1 MSEWTEHPV
10 VKSWLFEIF
19 SYPYD
24 PDPAKFDPRL
34 CKELYDWKL
43 ESWVAAEELG
53 FDGVFFSEHHFTP
66 YSISPSPNLLVATLA
81 QRTSR
86 MNIGVMANITAFHNP
101 RRLAEEGAML
111 DHLTGGRLEVG
122 MGRGVDEPEFLREGI
137 KMEETRAR
145 FEESVALIQAAW
157 KQPTFTFKGEF
168 YNYDNVGIWPRPL
181 RPNLPIWV
189 TALSPQTVSWAAK
202 QGFRFTSVFSPTD
215 NMRSVFEGYK
225 KAAAEAGR
233 DAEAGDMGVCRNV
246 VIADSEQ
253 EARDLAEPAFDAL
266 FAAFKEAA
274 VFHDLDNVPTGYEH
288 YQSFFRPFAG
298 ESVSFDALI
307 EIGAICVGTP
317 ETVRDQIVSQVE
329 TIGCGHFLNW
339 GSFGNLTKEQT
350 MRSYQLFGEHVVP
363 ALHSLN
369 V

>member
-1 MSEWTEHPV
+1 M

-24 PDPAKFDPRL
+24 QNPEKFDPQL

-43 ESWVAAEELG
+43 DSWVAAEEQG

-86 MNIGVMANITAFHNP
+86 MSIGVMANITAFHNP

-111 DHLTGGRLEVG
+111 DHLTGGRLEIG
-122 MGRGVDEPEFLREGI
+122 MGRGVDEPEFIREGV

-157 KQPTFTFKGEF
+157 SQPSFTFHGDF
-168 YNYDNVGIWPRPL
+168 YRYDDVSIWPRPL
-181 RPNLPIWV
+181 RPELPIWV
-189 TALSPQTVSWAAK
+189 TALSPATVAWAAQK
-202 QGFRFTSVFSPTD
+202 GFRFTSVFSPTD
-215 NMRSVFEGYK
+215 QMRQIFEGYR

-233 DAEAGDMGVCRNV
+233 EAEPTDMGVCRNV
-246 VIADSEQ
+246 FIADSEQ

-274 VFHDLDNVPTGYEH
+274 VFHDLENVPAGYEH

-298 ESVSFDALI
+298 EGVSFEALM
-307 EIGAICVGTP
+307 EIGAICCGTP
-317 ETVRDQIVSQVE
+317 ETVRDQIVAQME
-329 TIGCGHFLNW
+329 TIGCGNFLNW
-339 GSFGNLTKEQT
+339 GSFGTLTKEQT
-350 MRSYQLFGEHVVP
+350 LRSYRLFGEHVVP
-363 ALHSLN
+363 ALHSLS